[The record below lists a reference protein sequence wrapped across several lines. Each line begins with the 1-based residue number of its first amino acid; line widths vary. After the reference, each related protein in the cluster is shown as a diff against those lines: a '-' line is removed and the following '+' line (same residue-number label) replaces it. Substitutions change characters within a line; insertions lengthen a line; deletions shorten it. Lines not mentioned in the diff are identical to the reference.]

1 MTIRSSISGVINLN
15 KPQGITSRD
24 AVNQIQRLV
33 RPLKAGHAGTLDP
46 MATGVLLV
54 CIGDATRLMT
64 LLQERTKTYVT
75 EFTLGQTSDTD
86 DSTGKILQYPIPTQL
101 PDHAAIADALKQ
113 LTGIVAQVPPAFS
126 AVHVQGQRAYDL
138 ARKGTE
144 FSLSSREVVV
154 HSIEILSWQ
163 WPLLHL
169 QITCGSGTY
178 IRSIARDLGQL
189 LGCGALMSRLERTA
203 IGEFRI
209 EDAVSPESLQQTSIH
224 DAIIPATQIATHL
237 PRYQCSEQDC
247 VDLVCGRQ
255 LVVDQQ
261 RLSVTE
267 SLPAGTQIALADKLF
282 QQLYAVAVMTENGT
296 LQPKNV
302 FLRQSASDADQTS

>member
-1 MTIRSSISGVINLN
+1 MTICSSTSGVINLN

-24 AVNQIQRLV
+24 AVNQIQRIV

-54 CIGDATRLMT
+54 CVGDATRLMT
-64 LLQERTKTYVT
+64 LLQERTKIYKA
-75 EFTLGQTSDTD
+75 EFTLGLTSDTD
-86 DSTGKILQYPIPTQL
+86 DSTGSIIQHAVPSQL
-101 PDHAAIADALKQ
+101 PDHAAIAEALKQ

-154 HSIEILSWQ
+154 HSIEMLNWH
-163 WPLLHL
+163 WPLLQL
-169 QITCGSGTY
+169 QVTCGSGTY

-203 IGEFRI
+203 IGEFSI
-209 EDAVSPESLQQTSIH
+209 QDSVSPESLQRTGLQ
-224 DAIIPATQIATHL
+224 DALISATQIAAHL
-237 PRYQCSEQDC
+237 PRYVCLEQDC
-247 VDLVCGRQ
+247 IDLVCGRQ
-255 LVVDQQ
+255 LVVDRQ
-261 RLSVTE
+261 RLSGAE
-267 SLPAGTQIALADKLF
+267 SLSAGTQVALADPLF
-282 QQLYAVAVMTENGT
+282 KQLYAVAVMTEHGT

-302 FLRQSASDADQTS
+302 FLRQSASDADPSP